1 MQSLHWR
8 LGFGLLRTV
17 GRLVGHY
24 GAEAVSR
31 GHRSTPFNRQQD
43 RNRAENSVSHR
54 EVLLIQVAALED
66 VLDAQL
72 DLPGR
77 SGIRL
82 QDPRDII
89 SWRTR
94 GRGGGI
100 WAPGGISSDGRALF
114 VATGNTIDAAAWS
127 DGEAVIRLM
136 PDLRHDVRTLR

>member
-1 MQSLHWR
+1 MTCCFWSSSQPAKAARTTWTNTRSITVQSLHWR

-82 QDPRDII
+82 QDPREIL
-89 SWRTR
+89 RVE
-94 GRGGGI
+94 
-100 WAPGGISSDGRALF
+100 
-114 VATGNTIDAAAWS
+114 VAERQVVMG
-127 DGEAVIRLM
+127 
-136 PDLRHDVRTLR
+136 DVQHVEHLQLHAQPTPFA